1 MKQSALFLVTALTTL
16 FAPAATAQT
25 MFVVDYVQSRTLG
38 DRVIDSEEGT
48 HTFSPDGH
56 RRTDRL
62 VRGEHT
68 TEIVIPGE
76 TLGEGERIEIN
87 HTLVVARRGPLNVV
101 PGRSLARQRS
111 LTRTRPVPPDSPQYR
126 AAQRRR
132 ESGQSTPMDYV
143 GQEERGPLTLHHYRD
158 RVPRD
163 DGDDGRSVGLQVRC
177 RDERADAAAGTDH
190 PASPTRWPGRRRRD
204 AHHER
209 VGGAVRPVRLHRRDP
224 RRDAGRG
231 SLGRSCGAPV
241 RRVPRPRRAAPAA
254 RDPRRRAAVL
264 GELVDQARRGGV
276 TSAGPRSTS
285 RPPGVGDEFGGPRT
299 GER

>member
-111 LTRTRPVPPDSPQYR
+111 LTRTRPVPPDLPQYR

-143 GQEERGPLTLHHYRD
+143 GQEERGPLTLHHYRTEFPEMMGMTVD
-158 RVPRD
+158 RWDYRFGAGTSELTLQLERTIQQVLPDGQVGVDEMRITNVSEVPFDRSVFTDAIPAGMPVEDLWDGLVVPR
-163 DGDDGRSVGLQVRC
+163 
-177 RDERADAAAGTDH
+177 
-190 PASPTRWPGRRRRD
+190 
-204 AHHER
+204 
-209 VGGAVRPVRLHRRDP
+209 
-224 RRDAGRG
+224 
-231 SLGRSCGAPV
+231 
-241 RRVPRPRRAAPAA
+241 
-254 RDPRRRAAVL
+254 
-264 GELVDQARRGGV
+264 
-276 TSAGPRSTS
+276 
-285 RPPGVGDEFGGPRT
+285 
-299 GER
+299 